1 MSLLPGIEQA
11 HMWVTFAII
20 LAAVILFAIERIPLE
35 LSAGLT
41 VLALLAL
48 FHFFPLNVTAG
59 PTPVNITT
67 LLAGFAN
74 PVVFTILA
82 LLMVGQALIQTGTI
96 EKSTEIFRG
105 LIKIAP
111 AAALPTILVIAAL
124 LSAFLNNTPVVIL
137 FIPILSALAAR
148 LGKTAAHVLMPL
160 SFIAILGGMTTLIGS
175 SANLVAATVAE
186 ANDIPTINF
195 FDFTVPGLLLA
206 GIGALYVIFVIPRL
220 IKPSPVLGQTDGE
233 RGKHFIAQITLN
245 EGHPWIGIKS
255 VAGLFPGL
263 HQMTVKLVQREGR
276 SVLPPF
282 EDLTLQRGDVLM
294 IAATRR
300 NLMEAIARDR
310 SVIGDLAQAEEHP
323 DDAEPVQ
330 GGERERLIMTE
341 VVIAPGS
348 PRIGRALRPERFRFD
363 TGCTLLGIE
372 RHSRMMHDPFHK
384 IRLIAG
390 DVLLLLGTPQAV
402 RNLRDHRDLLL
413 LARSRAELPVP
424 HHAKSA
430 MIVFTAMIL
439 GAASG
444 FVPIS
449 IAAISGAIGMVL
461 VGALTVPQA
470 ARAFD
475 GRIFLLIGAAFAMA
489 VALEATGGAEFLARK
504 VVSIFSGHGPVVLL
518 SALFLLV
525 AILTN
530 FLSNHATG
538 ALFAPI
544 VVSAANQ
551 IGADPMPFVYGLI
564 FALNCSFA
572 TPIAYQT
579 NLIVMGPGHYRFR
592 DFMIAGLPLIVLIW
606 LAYSFFAPLYFSM

>member
-1 MSLLPGIEQA
+1 
-11 HMWVTFAII
+11 
-20 LAAVILFAIERIPLE
+20 
-35 LSAGLT
+35 
-41 VLALLAL
+41 
-48 FHFFPLNVTAG
+48 
-59 PTPVNITT
+59 
-67 LLAGFAN
+67 
-74 PVVFTILA
+74 
-82 LLMVGQALIQTGTI
+82 
-96 EKSTEIFRG
+96 
-105 LIKIAP
+105 
-111 AAALPTILVIAAL
+111 
-124 LSAFLNNTPVVIL
+124 
-137 FIPILSALAAR
+137 
-148 LGKTAAHVLMPL
+148 
-160 SFIAILGGMTTLIGS
+160 
-175 SANLVAATVAE
+175 
-186 ANDIPTINF
+186 
-195 FDFTVPGLLLA
+195 
-206 GIGALYVIFVIPRL
+206 
-220 IKPSPVLGQTDGE
+220 
-233 RGKHFIAQITLN
+233 
-245 EGHPWIGIKS
+245 
-255 VAGLFPGL
+255 
-263 HQMTVKLVQREGR
+263 
-276 SVLPPF
+276 
-282 EDLTLQRGDVLM
+282 
-294 IAATRR
+294 
-300 NLMEAIARDR
+300 
-310 SVIGDLAQAEEHP
+310 
-323 DDAEPVQ
+323 
-330 GGERERLIMTE
+330 MTE

-348 PRIGRALRPERFRFD
+348 PRIGSTLNPERFRFD

-390 DVLLLLGTPQAV
+390 DVLLLLGAPGSV
-402 RNLRDHRDLLL
+402 RKLRDHRDLLL

-430 MIVFTAMIL
+430 MIVFSAMIL
-439 GAASG
+439 SAASG

-489 VALEATGGAEFLARK
+489 VALEATGGAEFLARQ
-504 VVSIFSGHGPVVLL
+504 VVSVFSGHGPVVLL

-551 IGADPMPFVYGLI
+551 IGADPIPFVYGLI